1 MKKYFFLLLLSFVLV
16 SCGKQESKP
25 ITTNKVPKNTQQEV
39 SENKNNVVIEN
50 DSISNTWEI
59 IETWSGESIE
69 DSLVNME
76 VKENLQS
83 TQSDEI
89 LDKKTS
95 IADNWKIY
103 QNSTLW
109 LKINYPQEWVYEDS
123 NDGISFGTPESKPGW
138 YIWWIFINQPNKLEK
153 LIAQQWSQFEDR
165 KESRSEVVVNKN
177 ITGTMVTVTTNEY
190 DDWISKYIYFENDG
204 KLFWISNW
212 AIDDDK
218 FEIFYKSLEFSN

>member
-1 MKKYFFLLLLSFVLV
+1 M